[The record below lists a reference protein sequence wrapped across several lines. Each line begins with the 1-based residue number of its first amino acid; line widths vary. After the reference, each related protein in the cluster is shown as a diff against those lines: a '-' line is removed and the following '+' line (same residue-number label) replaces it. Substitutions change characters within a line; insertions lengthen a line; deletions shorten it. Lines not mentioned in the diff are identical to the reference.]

1 MSFRR
6 LHLLALL
13 TGAALPACGGTAFA
27 ASAVEAA
34 REVSFNIPPG
44 DLGTALRAFGA
55 QSGTEIIF
63 SATAV
68 QGRRTRGVRG
78 RLDPHAALGQVL
90 AGTGFAYLQDGSGA
104 LLVRPDARMST
115 TPVAQPAPPASPGS
129 TADALNELSAT
140 EAAEPAFGPDIF
152 VTAQRR
158 QQRAADVPISMNV
171 FDRDTVE
178 NRRLNSVEDLA
189 QLTPGLD
196 VFAGNGTNNPTITLR
211 GVGTTNPFLNNNPSV
226 AAYLNDVYLPF
237 SSFLSAPLYDLE
249 RIEVLK
255 GPQVA
260 LYGRNATAGAIN
272 IITARPT
279 HDFSGYVDL
288 TYGSHDYVEA
298 RAAVSGPLGESVRV
312 RIAGIWQDG
321 GGYMYRPG
329 TVGSTA
335 GFRRHPAIP
344 GVPAVPA
351 ENDYGG
357 RDTFGLRATVAIE
370 PTANFDVTIIAHY
383 GADNSELVGSTNI
396 NGDRLR
402 VFRPPSDAPYVDYDN
417 VRPRTDSEVY
427 GISAQARLDLGDV
440 TLTSITGYNR
450 IERRYSIGDF
460 VPLRIAEASFNEDVR
475 SLSQELRLAY
485 VGSDAF
491 TGIVGASYND
501 DRIDYSR
508 VLLSYD
514 FLLGALGTDFEEH
527 DRAGAIYAD
536 GEWQFSPGWFLAGGL
551 RYTVEDRAFDGGSF
565 DINPFRLSRIT
576 LAFPGLVG
584 GSLFGSRTYDE
595 DDLSGRLALNWR
607 PHDDLLVYAGAS
619 RGFKSGGFDGSGVTT
634 RSGFDPFGSEH
645 VWAYEA
651 GVKASPIEGVYFSVA
666 GFLYD
671 YSDKQVLA
679 LIDLGG
685 GINEAV
691 IQNAAAAEIRGIEAE
706 LRIRPVRGLTLN
718 LNATLLD
725 SEVTEFVSADPN
737 ETASRVG
744 NELPGTPEFQ
754 LTAGADYGVP
764 LGDRFMLNGALW
776 ANHVTGAYR
785 DIENNP
791 ALRSQR
797 RTVVNTRVT
806 LADTV
811 AGWAFYAFAENLFDE
826 RYVNSVRSL
835 VGMLG
840 RYHGAPRTAGVGL
853 RYDF

>member
-6 LHLLALL
+6 LHLFVLLA
-13 TGAALPACGGTAFA
+13 GAALPACGGTAFA
-27 ASAVEAA
+27 SSAGGAV

-44 DLGTALRAFGA
+44 NLGTALRAFGA
-55 QSGTEIIF
+55 QSGAEIIF
-63 SATAV
+63 SAAAV

-78 RLDPHAALGQVL
+78 RLDPRAALGQVL

-104 LLVRPDARMST
+104 LLVRPVARTST
-115 TPVAQPAPPASPGS
+115 APTGQPVQRASTGP
-129 TADALNELSAT
+129 TADAPDEMSAA

-158 QQRAADVPISMNV
+158 EQRAADVPISMNV
-171 FDRDTVE
+171 FDRNTVE
-178 NRRLNSVEDLA
+178 NRRLDSIEDLA

-237 SSFLSAPLYDLE
+237 SSFLSGPLYDIE
-249 RIEVLK
+249 RLEVLK

-279 HDFSGYVDL
+279 QDLSGYADV
-288 TYGSHDYVEA
+288 TYGTYDYVEG
-298 RAAVSGPLGESVRV
+298 RAAVSGPLGDSVRA
-312 RIAGIWQDG
+312 RIAGIWQAG
-321 GGYMYRPG
+321 GGYMARPG
-329 TVGSTA
+329 TIGSTA
-335 GFRRHPAIP
+335 GFRRTPAIP
-344 GVPAVPA
+344 GVPATPA
-351 ENDYGG
+351 ETGYGD
-357 RDTFGLRATVAIE
+357 RDTFGLRATVAFE
-370 PTANFDVTIIAHY
+370 PAANLGVTIAAHY
-383 GADNSELVGSTNI
+383 GEDNSELVGSTNI

-402 VFRPPSDAPYVDYDN
+402 VFRPPSSAPHVDYDN

-427 GISAQARLDLGDV
+427 GISAQADLNLDDI

-460 VPLRIAEASFNEDVR
+460 VPVRIAEASFDEEVR
-475 SLSQELRLAY
+475 SFSQELRLTY
-485 VGSDAF
+485 TGSDAF

-508 VLLSYD
+508 VLVSYD
-514 FLLGALGTDFEEH
+514 FLLGALGTDFVES
-527 DRAGAIYAD
+527 DRAWALYAD
-536 GEWQFSPGWFLAGGL
+536 GEWEFSPGWFIAGGL
-551 RYTVEDRAFDGGSF
+551 RYTAENREFDGGSF
-565 DINPFRLSRIT
+565 DINPFGASRIT
-576 LAFPGLVG
+576 VAFRNLVG
-584 GSLFGSRTYDE
+584 GGLFGSRTYDE
-595 DDLSGRLALNWR
+595 DDLSGRVALNWR
-607 PHDDLLVYAGAS
+607 PHTDLLVYAGAS

-634 RSGFDPFGSEH
+634 PSGFDPYGSEH

-651 GVKASPIEGVYFSVA
+651 GVKASPFEGIYLSA
-666 GFLYD
+666 AAFLYD

-679 LIDLGG
+679 LLDLGG
-685 GINEAV
+685 GITEAV

-764 LGDRFMLNGALW
+764 VSGRLLLTGAVW
-776 ANHVTGAYR
+776 ANHIAGAYR
-785 DIENNP
+785 DIENSA
-791 ALRSQR
+791 ALRSDR
-797 RTVVNTRVT
+797 RTVVNGRLT

-811 AGWAFYAFAENLFDE
+811 AGWSLYGFVENLFDE